1 MRREEPAITPLGL
14 HRACGVVVLGMG
26 RSGTSSVTRMFD
38 NAGFYLGEPEDLMAG
53 DQTNPTGYFEN
64 LKVWRANEQVLNQC
78 QRTWFDAPTDT
89 EQLSVDPETRQ
100 DLKCVLDELL
110 TCASR
115 RPLAL
120 KDPRIGILMTL
131 WWPLL
136 LGVLHPVLVLRDPVE
151 VAQSLQRR
159 DGTALPVA
167 LAMWE
172 INLTRTLDRI
182 DGYDATVI
190 PYRAIIENS
199 ELAGGLVA
207 DAAQHL
213 RPELA
218 SCIAPAL
225 AASALEPKLHR
236 NHTSALGNTHWLTP
250 RQRDLWRLLESMAP
264 GTLTLGPP
272 TWAKR
277 ASDEALMLARYENR
291 RQRAYFELVARLE
304 AAGRHISNSEQIL
317 RDKEQTIVE
326 QRDQL
331 DAALLQLEAHR
342 AGEGRGAQTA

>member
-1 MRREEPAITPLGL
+1 
-14 HRACGVVVLGMG
+14 
-26 RSGTSSVTRMFD
+26 
-38 NAGFYLGEPEDLMAG
+38 
-53 DQTNPTGYFEN
+53 
-64 LKVWRANEQVLNQC
+64 
-78 QRTWFDAPTDT
+78 
-89 EQLSVDPETRQ
+89 
-100 DLKCVLDELL
+100 
-110 TCASR
+110 
-115 RPLAL
+115 
-120 KDPRIGILMTL
+120 
-131 WWPLL
+131 L

-172 INLTRTLDRI
+172 VNLTRTLSAI
-182 DGYDATVI
+182 EGHDATVI
-190 PYRAIIENS
+190 PYRAILQNS
-199 ELAGGLVA
+199 ELSGSLVA

-225 AASALEPKLHR
+225 AASALDPKLHR

-264 GTLTLGPP
+264 GTLTLSPP

-291 RQRAYFELVARLE
+291 RQPAHFELAEVQDARSRRVIEPLRRLTH
-304 AAGRHISNSEQIL
+304 AARRL
-317 RDKEQTIVE
+317 RGSGT
-326 QRDQL
+326 L
-331 DAALLQLEAHR
+331 P
-342 AGEGRGAQTA
+342 